1 LYNIKEELDKLNKS
15 SENIN
20 HIELQLEV
28 GYSHIRT
35 TLLSFCWTVSVFILC
50 QWCCC
55 LYSR

>member
-35 TLLSFCWTVSVFILC
+35 TLLSFC
-50 QWCCC
+50 
-55 LYSR
+55 